1 MDGASRRLPAVT
13 VCGCGSGGMA
23 MAGDLALMGAE
34 VNLYEVEPF
43 AENLEPIRRNGG
55 ITVTGRPSSG
65 TTGLA
70 ELNRVTSDPE
80 EALEGRELIFVN
92 VPAMAVEPFVRSL
105 APFLREGQVVVITTG
120 YWASLRLRQALADD
134 SVFERCAVVEQTI
147 MPYLSEKVGPAEV
160 HVSNVKAYFRI
171 AGLPAK
177 KTTAACDAIRTLY
190 PQTEVSKNVLENN
203 LHPGNPGVHAQI
215 TLPNAAFFLD
225 RAKVFRFYGEVSPSA
240 ARLAEAFDQERV
252 RVAEAF
258 DCETPTWMTY
268 CRRAYGYEGGDLYES
283 HITSPHAERW
293 TTDEEARRLLVED
306 LCYFFVPME
315 ELARV
320 AGVNVPVT
328 TGMVEILSVLTGF
341 DYRSEALTLGDLG
354 LEGLS
359 RDEII
364 QYVNHGSRAAF
375 T

>member
-1 MDGASRRLPAVT
+1 MEKATRDLPRVT

-34 VNLYEVEPF
+34 VNLYEIESF

-55 ITVTGRPSSG
+55 ILVTGRPSCG
-65 TTGLA
+65 KTGLA
-70 ELNRVTSDPE
+70 ALSRVTSDPE
-80 EALEGRELIFVN
+80 RALEGSELIFVN

-105 APFLREGQVVVITTG
+105 APHLQEGQVVVITTG

-147 MPYLSEKVGPAEV
+147 MPYLSEKAGPAEV
-160 HVSNVKAYFRI
+160 HISNFKEYFRI
-171 AGLPAK
+171 AALPATK
-177 KTTAACDAIRTLY
+177 TAAAHEAVRTLY

-240 ARLAEAFDQERV
+240 ARLAEAFDQERL

-258 DCETPTWMTY
+258 ECETPTWMTY
-268 CRRAYGYEGGDLYES
+268 CREAYGYEGDDLYES
-283 HITSPHAERW
+283 HITSPHADRW

-306 LCYFFVPME
+306 LCYFFIPME
-315 ELARV
+315 ALAQV
-320 AGVNVPVT
+320 AGVAVPVT
-328 TGMVEILSVLTGF
+328 TGMVDVLAVLTGF
-341 DYRSEALTLGDLG
+341 DYRAEALTLRELG

-359 RDEII
+359 REEII
-364 QYVNHGSRAAF
+364 ESIS
-375 T
+375 